1 MSRMTILMYIII
13 KSYGLSCSLTF
24 QKKERIF
31 VKKVKSSLTE
41 KDVHNITSTLLTG
54 AKIFSCSSI
63 GLLIVSAVANN
74 TDLAWC
80 ALAALSLTVYS
91 VLVSLFIYVRTEYN
105 LIEML
110 IILPCLVINFILG
123 WIAALPALII
133 MKIITFL
140 E

>member
-1 MSRMTILMYIII
+1 M
-13 KSYGLSCSLTF
+13 
-24 QKKERIF
+24 
-31 VKKVKSSLTE
+31 KKVKTSLTK
-41 KDVHNITSTLLTG
+41 KDVRNIVTTLLTG
-54 AKIFSCSSI
+54 AKILSCSTI
-63 GLLIVSAVANN
+63 GLLIISAVTNN

-80 ALAALSLTVYS
+80 GLATLSLTVYS

-133 MKIITFL
+133 MKIMTFL

>member
-1 MSRMTILMYIII
+1 M
-13 KSYGLSCSLTF
+13 
-24 QKKERIF
+24 
-31 VKKVKSSLTE
+31 KKVKTPLSHKE
-41 KDVHNITSTLLTG
+41 IHNTASGLLTG

-63 GLLIVSAVANN
+63 GLLIISAVTNN

-80 ALAALSLTVYS
+80 GLATLSLTVYS

-123 WIAALPALII
+123 WIAGLPALII
-133 MKIITFL
+133 MKIMTFL